1 MGSSVQDRFG
11 SMTPALYPEDRV
23 RRVLW
28 AQTGVLRAAWKRA
41 LHSSKVI
48 SHTED
53 VSPCGCDGG
62 PTGMTAA
69 TV

>member
-1 MGSSVQDRFG
+1 
-11 SMTPALYPEDRV
+11 MTPALYPEDRV

-28 AQTGVLRAAWKRA
+28 AQTGVPGAAWKRA